1 VWFEKVS
8 MALRVA
14 ARTSWIRVLVH
25 VALLSFLVEFVND
38 IPRFGDGL
46 VRPSVPFSL
55 IQCFP
60 RGIVGLSASVVRQGG
75 YELLCD
81 PQMRRATSL

>member
-1 VWFEKVS
+1 VVWFEKVF

-38 IPRFGDGL
+38 IPRFGEGL
-46 VRPSVPFSL
+46 L
-55 IQCFP
+55 
-60 RGIVGLSASVVRQGG
+60 GLSSLSSCSSLPVRCCQDIDSP
-75 YELLCD
+75 CD
-81 PQMRRATSL
+81 LFWK